1 MKIGLLGFGSM
12 GKTHTY
18 CAKNL
23 PFFFSHTPDVCI
35 YGVCTRNI
43 DNAKRACEQY
53 SLGFYTSNEDDI
65 IYNSEIDAVDIC
77 TPNIYHYET
86 AKKAILAGKHI
97 YCEKPLAVTYAQ
109 AKELAD
115 LAREKGVKAQI
126 VFNNRFLSAVI
137 HAKELID
144 AGKIGR
150 ILSFNARYLHSSA
163 TDTNKNAGWKQNK
176 DVCGGGVLFD
186 LGSHAVD
193 LIYYLCGE
201 FKSVIGKSQIAYPV
215 RRGMDGSE
223 WKTNADEAFYMI
235 AALENGA
242 HGTIDV
248 SKIAV
253 GSNDDL
259 SFEIRGEKGALR
271 FNLMDLNFLEF
282 YSCDAEDGSHG
293 GLKGFT
299 KIECVNRYDAPAGI
313 FPGIKAPIGWLRGHL
328 GSFHAFCD
336 AVVNDKSVCPSFDDG
351 AHIQRVLECAYISDK
366 ESREVDIK
374 CL

>member
-43 DNAKRACEQY
+43 ENAKRACEEY

-86 AKKAILAGKHI
+86 AKKAILAGKHV
-97 YCEKPLAVTYAQ
+97 YCEKPLTVTYAQ
-109 AKELAD
+109 AEELAA

-137 HAKELID
+137 RAKELVCE
-144 AGKIGR
+144 GKIGS

-163 TDTNKNAGWKQNK
+163 TDVNKNAGWKQNK
-176 DVCGGGVLFD
+176 DICGGGVLFD
-186 LGSHAVD
+186 LGSHALD

-201 FKSVIGKSQIAYPV
+201 FDSVIGKSQIAYPT
-215 RRGMDGSE
+215 RRGMDGGE
-223 WKTNADEAFYMI
+223 WQTNADEAFYI
-235 AALENGA
+235 LARLKNGA
-242 HGTIDV
+242 RGTVEV

-259 SFEIRGEKGALR
+259 SFEVRGDKGAIR
-271 FNLMDLNFLEF
+271 FNLMDLNYLEY
-282 YSCDAEDGSHG
+282 YSCDSEQTSFG
-293 GLKGFT
+293 GTRGFT
-299 KIECVNRYDAPAGI
+299 KIECVNRYSAPAGI

-336 AVVNDKSVCPSFDDG
+336 AVVNDKSAFPSFDDG
-351 AHIQRVLECAYISDK
+351 AYVQKILECAYISDR
-366 ESREVDIK
+366 EGREVEIK
-374 CL
+374 